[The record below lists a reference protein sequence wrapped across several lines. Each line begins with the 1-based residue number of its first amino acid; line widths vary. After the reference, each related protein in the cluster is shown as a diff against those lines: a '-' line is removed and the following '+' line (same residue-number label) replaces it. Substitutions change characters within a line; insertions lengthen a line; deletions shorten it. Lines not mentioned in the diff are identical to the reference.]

1 MYYSTAVNLEL
12 QSLLHLSTSVVF
24 QSWGLHVTPW
34 RIDSLHMWGREL
46 FQLSFGVLNFHL
58 RPQGRSGHPVFWGQ
72 SKRASLVNY
81 FGPLT
86 LSNGVLSLKK
96 CPKWGSL
103 CIPQLGLQFGPQ
115 FLACLGV
122 FRAFFLTSPYLPKV
136 IGQWFWP
143 SKSLQTGSYHQKS
156 VLGEGPWVYLNLVSN
171 LDPNFWPPKGF

>member
-1 MYYSTAVNLEL
+1 MYLLIYPIIGMFIFWVIEYPKSSSLDKQPKYGVSLMYYSTVVNLEL

-58 RPQGRSGHPVFWGQ
+58 RPQGRSGHPVFRGQ

-96 CPKWGSL
+96 CPK
-103 CIPQLGLQFGPQ
+103 
-115 FLACLGV
+115 
-122 FRAFFLTSPYLPKV
+122 
-136 IGQWFWP
+136 
-143 SKSLQTGSYHQKS
+143 
-156 VLGEGPWVYLNLVSN
+156 
-171 LDPNFWPPKGF
+171 